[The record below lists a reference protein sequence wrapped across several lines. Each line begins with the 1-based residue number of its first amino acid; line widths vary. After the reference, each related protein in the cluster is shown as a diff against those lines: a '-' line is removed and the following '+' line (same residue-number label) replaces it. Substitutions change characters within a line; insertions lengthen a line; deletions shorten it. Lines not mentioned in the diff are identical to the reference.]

1 MADKESTIKTIFALD
16 GETKYRDA
24 IKNINSEQRELR
36 SELSKAT
43 SAYQLNGDKLEY
55 NKSRVEILTK
65 QYDSQKRK
73 LDEVR
78 HAMEQSAKIN
88 GENSEETRKLRT
100 EYNNTESALMRM
112 EKSLKDATAE
122 LAAQELEMRKL
133 GNRTRE
139 VGEAV
144 EKTGAKMKGFGDGM
158 SKYVTAPLVGIGV
171 AATAAFMEVD
181 ENLDNIA
188 KATGATGKNL
198 EELQD
203 VWENVVRTMP
213 VDMGVVSEAVGELNT
228 QFGWTNEKLEENTR
242 LTAKYIEITGAGV
255 TETIQGTK
263 KALEIFGLE
272 ADKYEKILEI
282 VAKQAQDT
290 GVDTKTMFDAIARGG
305 PTLKNMGLS
314 LEESVVLLSQM
325 EQNGIEA
332 TRALGYLV
340 RAQATLAKEGK
351 PLNQGLQEFQD
362 IVKNSTSETEKMNE
376 AAKIF
381 GTKGAVTMLD
391 AVERGALDFG
401 ELADAAES
409 AGGTIA
415 RTFEDTLDPI
425 DQHKVLLNN
434 AKIAG
439 AKLSEEVQIALAPAM
454 ESLIDVVS
462 GAVDGF
468 NSLDDKTKKTI
479 TNAGLIVAAIGP
491 AMSVGGRVVELVGK
505 GISGWG
511 GLIDKLSMAPGV
523 IGNVTTALGSGG
535 TFGLVAGVG
544 LAGIGIWKL
553 VESLTAVDPAVK
565 RAQESLESLDDEFR
579 DMEAGYLAQTELI
592 KQYRGDLDTL
602 MQEEDKSVATK
613 RRIQSVVERLNQ
625 LVPELNLAYDEQAD
639 KLNMTVTEMDKLIL
653 SSREAVKEQ
662 LKQELVTKLLEEE
675 GKQLEDL
682 IKYQIELEEL
692 AQSRQAIEDAR
703 NAALMTGLT
712 EEQLKYAE
720 MTKEAREYHGVT
732 LDLADE
738 QVIAIGKLKNV
749 IEEEADRLERATGRK
764 VTNFVASTNALNEL
778 DGATRRTQKS
788 SDELAGIY
796 EGMGPRME
804 EYEKALDKTLDSV
817 LGLKDTQ
824 DDLGDATEDSAER
837 QTEAIKKMAE
847 ETIPVWEQLGM
858 SQEEYEKAVDDH
870 AKKIEDRTAE
880 NVKRLSNFSDQKID
894 YEKITVKKFIELKQK
909 ELEAFTK
916 YEDNLSTVSKR
927 TSKEFADELRK
938 MGDAAAPLIAKIATA
953 SDKELEE
960 LETVFKNRTK
970 AATDAAK
977 EELGQLPG
985 VAENYVNSMIDA
997 VDRKDEELKKAGYRI
1012 GSSLVGGT
1020 KRSVLMDSPSKVGIE
1035 IGENWDDSIA
1045 MGAEKALPRVKDA
1058 GRKVGDTLS
1067 AATLPTPQDL
1077 SMQLDVIRRVST
1089 VGDYGA
1095 PVRVPVGGGVVGQP
1109 GTASVP
1115 ALGASPVFN
1124 INVQVPYDESEDFG
1138 RRVGRM
1144 VMNELHSAEMSRGG

>member
-1 MADKESTIKTIFALD
+1 
-16 GETKYRDA
+16 
-24 IKNINSEQRELR
+24 
-36 SELSKAT
+36 
-43 SAYQLNGDKLEY
+43 
-55 NKSRVEILTK
+55 
-65 QYDSQKRK
+65 
-73 LDEVR
+73 
-78 HAMEQSAKIN
+78 
-88 GENSEETRKLRT
+88 
-100 EYNNTESALMRM
+100 
-112 EKSLKDATAE
+112 
-122 LAAQELEMRKL
+122 
-133 GNRTRE
+133 
-139 VGEAV
+139 
-144 EKTGAKMKGFGDGM
+144 
-158 SKYVTAPLVGIGV
+158 
-171 AATAAFMEVD
+171 
-181 ENLDNIA
+181 
-188 KATGATGKNL
+188 
-198 EELQD
+198 
-203 VWENVVRTMP
+203 
-213 VDMGVVSEAVGELNT
+213 
-228 QFGWTNEKLEENTR
+228 
-242 LTAKYIEITGAGV
+242 
-255 TETIQGTK
+255 
-263 KALEIFGLE
+263 
-272 ADKYEKILEI
+272 
-282 VAKQAQDT
+282 
-290 GVDTKTMFDAIARGG
+290 
-305 PTLKNMGLS
+305 
-314 LEESVVLLSQM
+314 
-325 EQNGIEA
+325 
-332 TRALGYLV
+332 
-340 RAQATLAKEGK
+340 
-351 PLNQGLQEFQD
+351 
-362 IVKNSTSETEKMNE
+362 
-376 AAKIF
+376 
-381 GTKGAVTMLD
+381 
-391 AVERGALDFG
+391 
-401 ELADAAES
+401 
-409 AGGTIA
+409 
-415 RTFEDTLDPI
+415 
-425 DQHKVLLNN
+425 
-434 AKIAG
+434 
-439 AKLSEEVQIALAPAM
+439 
-454 ESLIDVVS
+454 
-462 GAVDGF
+462 
-468 NSLDDKTKKTI
+468 
-479 TNAGLIVAAIGP
+479 
-491 AMSVGGRVVELVGK
+491 
-505 GISGWG
+505 
-511 GLIDKLSMAPGV
+511 MAPGV

-553 VESLTAVDPAVK
+553 VESLPAVDPAVK

-837 QTEAIKKMAE
+837 QTEAIKKMAA

>member
-122 LAAQELEMRKL
+122 LAAQELEMKKL

-579 DMEAGYLAQTELI
+579 DMEAGYLAQSELI

-675 GKQLEDL
+675 SKQLEDL

-692 AQSRQAIEDAR
+692 SQSRQAIEGAR

-778 DGATRRTQKS
+778 DGATRRAQKS

-796 EGMGPRME
+796 GSMGPRME

-837 QTEAIKKMAE
+837 QTVAIKKMAE
-847 ETIPVWEQLGM
+847 ETISVWEQLGM
-858 SQEEYEKAVDDH
+858 SQEEYEKAVEDH
-870 AKKIEDRTAE
+870 AKKIEDRTEE

-894 YEKITVKKFIELKQK
+894 YEEITVKKFIALKKQ

-916 YEDNLSTVSKR
+916 YEDNLSTISKR

-938 MGDAAAPLIAKIATA
+938 MGDDAAPLVAKIATA

-960 LETVFKNRTK
+960 LVKVFGDRSK
-970 AATDAAK
+970 AAADAAK
-977 EELGQLPG
+977 EELGVLPG
-985 VAENYVNSMIDA
+985 VADNYVDAMIGA
-997 VDRKDEELKKAGYRI
+997 VDAKGEALKKAGKRA
-1012 GSSLVGGT
+1012 GNQLVLGT
-1020 KRSVLMDSPSKVGIE
+1020 KQATAMFSPSRVGIE

-1045 MGAEKALPRVKDA
+1045 MGAEKALPRIKDA
-1058 GRKVGDTLS
+1058 GQKVGDTLS

-1089 VGDYGA
+1089 VSDYGA
-1095 PVRVPVGGGVVGQP
+1095 PPVRVPVGIVGGRPENAVMP
-1109 GTASVP
+1109 P
-1115 ALGASPVFN
+1115 AAGGSTV
-1124 INVQVPYDESEDFG
+1124 INVQVPYDENEDFG
-1138 RRVGRM
+1138 RRIGRM
-1144 VMNELHSAEMSRGG
+1144 VMNELHSAEMSRGM